1 MGGLVQAALHEMVSR
16 DVEEIFLKN
25 QEREQALRNLLK
37 TRPSESR
44 DVSLVLCCMV
54 RFVPFCNTPPPSP
67 PLVKLTTHH
76 ALISLFVARFVG
88 FVCSDGDS

>member
-1 MGGLVQAALHEMVSR
+1 MNGVSGKETAFTGFDWSGGVGGRVPATLHEMVSR

-44 DVSLVLCCMV
+44 DVSLVLCC
-54 RFVPFCNTPPPSP
+54 TID
-67 PLVKLTTHH
+67 TT
-76 ALISLFVARFVG
+76 VW
-88 FVCSDGDS
+88 